1 MKYFIILFYTFWSY
15 SLSAQENATNE
26 LIKQSIYFGGGSYY
40 IDELQQEELKTFIE
54 GIENLEIFE
63 IVIFSHTDNIGGKEF
78 NEWLSQMRSEA
89 VLYELLQIGV
99 PEELMEIKDY
109 GLTNPLYT
117 NTTSS
122 GRIMN
127 RRVDVILV
135 PIVF

>member
-1 MKYFIILFYTFWSY
+1 MKHFMLLLFVFMSC
-15 SLSAQENATNE
+15 SLCAQKNDSDE

-40 IDELQQEELKTFIE
+40 VDEQQQEDLKSFIE
-54 GIENLEIFE
+54 AIDRLENYE

-89 VLYELLQIGV
+89 VLYELLEIGV
-99 PEELMEIKDY
+99 PQELMEIKDY

-117 NTTSS
+117 NTTTT
-122 GRIMN
+122 GRVMN